1 MAGET
6 GRAALPLG
14 QAATEATPCGM
25 IGGKP
30 KPDGGPDG
38 LGCISPQGRGNAFFA
53 AGRPPHGSFAFF
65 FHSGALC
72 TAIVDWA

>member
-1 MAGET
+1 
-6 GRAALPLG
+6 
-14 QAATEATPCGM
+14 M

-38 LGCISPQGRGNAFFA
+38 LGCISPQGRGNACFA